1 MKQRLVGAIAAL
13 CVAGGAARAQDTSNE
28 RPVSIGVMI
37 GANKLAGS
45 YDSAFKTG
53 VVLGVDALFPLP
65 ARRLAIRA
73 DVLYHNIGEHN
84 VICLNSPIGPCSDQ
98 GTSSHLIT
106 TSADLLLHLNDPAS
120 RWSPYVLVG
129 AAYYVTGASSAEKL
143 KAFDPQQAG
152 YQVGIGTDV
161 HSSTSAI
168 FFVEI
173 RYMSMP
179 PGGVVPLTVGLR
191 F

>member
-1 MKQRLVGAIAAL
+1 MAAL
-13 CVAGGAARAQDTSNE
+13 CVAGGATRAQDTSNE
-28 RPVSIGVMI
+28 RPVSFGVMI

-45 YDSAFKTG
+45 YDGAFKTG

-73 DVLYHNIGEHN
+73 DVLYHNIGEHS
-84 VICLNSPIGPCSDQ
+84 VVCLTSPGGPCSDQ
-98 GTSSHLIT
+98 DTSPHLIT
-106 TSADLLLHLNDPAS
+106 TSADLLLHLNDRAS
-120 RWSPYVLVG
+120 RWAPYVLVG
-129 AAYYVTGASSAEKL
+129 AAYYLAGASSSEKL
-143 KAFDPQQAG
+143 KTFDPHQAG

-161 HSSTSAI
+161 HSFMHGTL
-168 FFVEI
+168 FLEI

-179 PGGVVPLTVGLR
+179 PGGIVPLTVGLR